1 MRRPHAVP
9 ALVPALVLS
18 LFHAH
23 PAAAQ
28 SDPAPA
34 NAASAEVVRAIML
47 EGPDAPPLRVGT
59 LRLSAPDG
67 TGARRYAVAWE
78 ESLFED
84 HFLSMRPFRC
94 LGGGAQLWCRVPY
107 PYEIRRQLRP
117 GDATDLEYD
126 LLFVWK
132 TAGSYGID
140 LWNGVYFVLDE
151 AGAAHGG
158 ADGAGPWTGLQ
169 HDYDM
174 NALGVPPPAGELR
187 PIAPDALTEGP
198 GEGRRFTAL
207 RIE

>member
-1 MRRPHAVP
+1 MSRRRIAAAAFALLPLLAAP
-9 ALVPALVLS
+9 A
-18 LFHAH
+18 

-28 SDPAPA
+28 EAQGGPEGQEGLTRAVFLEAP
-34 NAASAEVVRAIML
+34 
-47 EGPDAPPLRVGT
+47 GAPPLQVAT

-67 TGARRYAVAWE
+67 SGARGYSVDWDE
-78 ESLFED
+78 TLFED

-107 PYEIRRQLRP
+107 PYEIRRKLRE

-140 LWNGVYFVLDE
+140 LWNGVYFVLE
-151 AGAAHGG
+151 GG
-158 ADGAGPWTGLQ
+158 PDGPWTGGQ

-174 NALGVPPPAGELR
+174 NALGVPPEAGVLR
-187 PIAPDALTEGP
+187 PISYEELTEGP
-198 GEGRRFTAL
+198 GDGRRFTAI